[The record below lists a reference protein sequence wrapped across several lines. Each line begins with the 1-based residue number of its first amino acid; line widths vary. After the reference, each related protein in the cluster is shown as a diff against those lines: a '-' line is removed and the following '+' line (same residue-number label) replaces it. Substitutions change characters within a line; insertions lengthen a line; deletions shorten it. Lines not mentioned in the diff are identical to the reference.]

1 MEDPVHAPS
10 PRERARRARR
20 SPRPVTLA
28 ALLLSLPSALV
39 AAPNLQQ
46 TPQEQPDSAR
56 ADTLTPILLDP
67 INVTATRDVKGIFET
82 AAPVSVVD
90 STLVREQKPNN
101 AADLVRSLP
110 GIDING
116 VGANQQRPTIRGQR
130 GQRILLLENGLR
142 LNNAR
147 RQADFGELPSIVDIN
162 SVERVEVVRGPA
174 SVLYGSDAIG
184 GVINMITNEAPSY
197 GTGDVLVGNVGI
209 SYRDQGEQVWPSG
222 EVWGRAGRIG
232 YGVTASYRD
241 TENYEAPSGS
251 FGDITLDDDV
261 TVNDTGVR
269 DQNYG
274 AWLDY
279 ALNETSKV
287 WGSFD
292 YYRAE
297 DAGFGYVANADLG
310 AAGAPDIFL
319 RYPEQKVARVS
330 AGYRGQ
336 QLGTPIADRVDVSA
350 FYSSNQRDFTFDVFV
365 PFDPSGATGVTVE
378 QDNFTDLASLG
389 IRAEAS
395 KLLGRRHR
403 LTYGVDW
410 YHDDSEN
417 TDFSRTTVA
426 FAPGAPPQ
434 VEESDRPTVP
444 YATYDRLG
452 AFAQVDLQLLDR
464 VAVIVGGRYQNDRA
478 SPQETP
484 NLDDPLPETSSNDQF
499 VGAANL
505 LVEVLPSLN
514 LVGTVGR
521 GFRSPNLIELFF
533 DGATPEG
540 NGYQISN
547 PDLAPETSWNLD
559 LGLKYRREKVAF
571 EGYYF
576 RNAISDGIRIAA
588 TGDSVG
594 PFPSFQNVNVDDLTV
609 QGVELLA
616 EYMPVDG
623 LTLGATF
630 TWLDGDN
637 ENDTNDE
644 NNPIGD
650 TYSSRITGAIA
661 YRKPGGRWWASYE
674 VRHNGAQKDS
684 DFVIG
689 SPIGDEIPAFTTMN
703 VRGGIRVLEL
713 GRTSHNLVLGIE
725 NLTNELYAEFSN
737 ASFFRPAP
745 KRTFL
750 VSWVTSF

>member
-1 MEDPVHAPS
+1 V
-10 PRERARRARR
+10 
-20 SPRPVTLA
+20 
-28 ALLLSLPSALV
+28 
-39 AAPNLQQ
+39 
-46 TPQEQPDSAR
+46 
-56 ADTLTPILLDP
+56 
-67 INVTATRDVKGIFET
+67 
-82 AAPVSVVD
+82 
-90 STLVREQKPNN
+90 
-101 AADLVRSLP
+101 
-110 GIDING
+110 
-116 VGANQQRPTIRGQR
+116 
-130 GQRILLLENGLR
+130 
-142 LNNAR
+142 
-147 RQADFGELPSIVDIN
+147 
-162 SVERVEVVRGPA
+162 
-174 SVLYGSDAIG
+174 
-184 GVINMITNEAPSY
+184 
-197 GTGDVLVGNVGI
+197 
-209 SYRDQGEQVWPSG
+209 
-222 EVWGRAGRIG
+222 
-232 YGVTASYRD
+232 
-241 TENYEAPSGS
+241 
-251 FGDITLDDDV
+251 
-261 TVNDTGVR
+261 
-269 DQNYG
+269 
-274 AWLDY
+274 
-279 ALNETSKV
+279 
-287 WGSFD
+287 
-292 YYRAE
+292 
-297 DAGFGYVANADLG
+297 
-310 AAGAPDIFL
+310 
-319 RYPEQKVARVS
+319 
-330 AGYRGQ
+330 
-336 QLGTPIADRVDVSA
+336 
-350 FYSSNQRDFTFDVFV
+350 
-365 PFDPSGATGVTVE
+365 
-378 QDNFTDLASLG
+378 
-389 IRAEAS
+389 
-395 KLLGRRHR
+395 
-403 LTYGVDW
+403 
-410 YHDDSEN
+410 
-417 TDFSRTTVA
+417 
-426 FAPGAPPQ
+426 PPQ

-484 NLDDPLPETSSNDQF
+484 NLADPLPETSSNDQF

-540 NGYQISN
+540 NGYQVSN
-547 PDLAPETSWNLD
+547 PDLAPETSWNVD

>member
-1 MEDPVHAPS
+1 MLARIPRDRVQGAKRSLFPVA
-10 PRERARRARR
+10 
-20 SPRPVTLA
+20 LA
-28 ALLLSLPSALV
+28 ALLVSVPASL
-39 AAPNLQQ
+39 AASPGLQQ
-46 TPQEQPDSAR
+46 TPQAEPDTVR
-56 ADTLTPILLDP
+56 ADTLRPILLDP
-67 INVTATRDVKGIFET
+67 INVTATREAKSIFET

-90 STLVREQKPNN
+90 SALVRERQPNN
-101 AADLVRSLP
+101 AADLMQVLP
-110 GIDING
+110 GVDING

-130 GQRILLLENGLR
+130 GQRILVLKNGLR
-142 LNNAR
+142 MNNAR
-147 RQADFGELPSIVDIN
+147 RQADFGELPAIVDIN
-162 SVERVEVVRGPA
+162 TVERIEVVRGPA

-184 GVINMITNEAPSY
+184 GVVNMITSEAPSF
-197 GTGDVLVGNVGI
+197 GSGDVFRGSLGV
-209 SYRDQGEQVWPSG
+209 SYRDQGEQIWPNG
-222 EVWGRAGRIG
+222 EIRGRAGRIG
-232 YGVTASYRD
+232 YGLSAAYRD
-241 TENYEAPSGS
+241 TDDYESPSGS

-261 TVNDTGVR
+261 TVSDTGVR

-279 ALNETSKV
+279 ALGENQKL

-292 YYRAE
+292 YYKAE
-297 DAGFGYVANADLG
+297 DAGFGYVSNEALG
-310 AAGAPDIFL
+310 TPGAPDILL
-319 RYPEQKVARVS
+319 RYPEQKVSRFS

-336 QLGTPIADRVDVSA
+336 PLGTPIADRVEVSA
-350 FYSSNQRDFTFDVFV
+350 FYADNERDFTFDVFV
-365 PFDPSGATGVTVE
+365 PFDPSGVTGVTVE
-378 QDNFTDLASLG
+378 QDNFTDLTSLG

-395 KLLGRRHR
+395 KLLVRRHR
-403 LTYGVDW
+403 LTYGLDW

-426 FAPGAPPQ
+426 FAPPPVPPA

-452 AFAQVDLQLLDR
+452 AFAQVDLQLHDR
-464 VAVIVGGRYQNDRA
+464 IAVIVGGRYQNDRA
-478 SPQETP
+478 TP
-484 NLDDPLPETSSNDQF
+484 EATPGLDGPLPATSTNDQF

-505 LVEVLPSLN
+505 LIEVLPSLN

-540 NGYQISN
+540 NGYQVSN
-547 PDLAPETSWNLD
+547 PGLEPETSWNVD

-571 EGYYF
+571 EGFYF
-576 RNAISDGIRIAA
+576 RNAISEGIRIAA

-594 PFPSFQNVNVDDLTV
+594 PFPAFQNVNVEDLTV

-623 LTLGATF
+623 LTLGMTF
-630 TWLDGDN
+630 TWLDGDD
-637 ENDTNDE
+637 ENDANDE

-650 TYSSRITGAIA
+650 TYSSRVTGEVA
-661 YRKPGGRWWASYE
+661 YRRPGGRWWTSYQ
-674 VRHNGAQKDS
+674 VRHNGAQKDT

-689 SPIGDEIPAFTTMN
+689 NPVGDEIPAFTTMN
-703 VRGGIRVLEL
+703 LRGGVRVLEF
-713 GRTSHNLVLGIE
+713 GRTSHDLVVGVE

-745 KRTFL
+745 KRTLL

>member
-1 MEDPVHAPS
+1 MSARS
-10 PRERARRARR
+10 PRERIPGAKPPSLLPVALAVLLVSIPANLPA
-20 SPRPVTLA
+20 SPIP
-28 ALLLSLPSALV
+28 
-39 AAPNLQQ
+39 QQ
-46 TPQEQPDSAR
+46 TPREEPRPAR
-56 ADTLTPILLDP
+56 GDTLRPILLDP
-67 INVTATRDVKGIFET
+67 INVTATREAKGTFET

-90 STLVREQKPNN
+90 GSVARERKPNN
-101 AADLVRSLP
+101 AADLVQALP
-110 GIDING
+110 GVDING
-116 VGANQQRPTIRGQR
+116 VGANQQRPAIRGQR

-147 RQADFGELPSIVDIN
+147 RQADFGELPSIIDIN
-162 SVERVEVVRGPA
+162 TVERVEVVRGPA

-184 GVINMITNEAPSY
+184 GVVNMITNEAPPYSA
-197 GTGDVLVGNVGI
+197 GDAVRGSLGV
-209 SYRDQGEQVWPSG
+209 SYRDQGEQVWPNG
-222 EVWGRAGRIG
+222 EVWGRSGRIG
-232 YGVTASYRD
+232 YGLSASFRD
-241 TENYEAPSGS
+241 TGDYEAPSGS
-251 FGDITLDDDV
+251 FGDITLDQDV

-279 ALNETSKV
+279 ALGENQKV

-292 YYRAE
+292 YYRAQ
-297 DAGFGYVANADLG
+297 DAGFGYVSNEDLG
-310 AAGAPDIFL
+310 TTGAPDILL
-319 RYPEQKVARVS
+319 RYPDQKVSRFS
-330 AGYRGQ
+330 AGYRGL
-336 QLGTPIADRVDVSA
+336 QLGTAIADRVEVSA
-350 FYSSNQRDFTFDVFV
+350 LYMSNRRDFTFDVFV
-365 PFDPSGATGVTVE
+365 PFDPAGLTGVAVE

-389 IRAEAS
+389 VRVEAS

-403 LTYGVDW
+403 LTYGLDW

-426 FAPGAPPQ
+426 FAPPPVPPA

-444 YATYDRLG
+444 NATYDRRG
-452 AFAQVDLQLLDR
+452 AFAQVDLQLHDR

-478 SPQETP
+478 NPEVTP
-484 NLDDPLPETSSNDQF
+484 NRDDPLPATSTNDKF

-505 LVEVLPSLN
+505 LFEVLPSLN

-540 NGYQISN
+540 NGYQVSN
-547 PDLAPETSWNLD
+547 PGLRPETSWNFD
-559 LGLKYRREKVAF
+559 LGLKYRRDKVAF

-594 PFPSFQNVNVDDLTV
+594 PFPAFQNVNAEDLTV

-616 EYMPVDG
+616 EYMPVAG
-623 LTLGATF
+623 LTLGVTV
-630 TWLDGDN
+630 TWLDGDD

-650 TYSSRITGAIA
+650 TYSSRVTGEVA
-661 YRKPGGRWWASYE
+661 YRRPGGRWWASYQ
-674 VRHNGAQKDS
+674 VRHNGPQKDVG
-684 DFVIG
+684 FVIG

-703 VRGGIRVLEL
+703 LRGGLRLLEI
-713 GRTSHNLVLGIE
+713 GRTRHDLVLG
-725 NLTNELYAEFSN
+725 
-737 ASFFRPAP
+737 
-745 KRTFL
+745 
-750 VSWVTSF
+750 V